1 MRAIAASVLAV
12 GSYFLA
18 VAARA
23 ETPRLAELTV
33 EPAQVT
39 LTHRLDEHRLIVT
52 GKLAD
57 DSERDLTRKARYTA
71 ADPKVAIV
79 STEGVVR
86 PVGPGETSVE
96 IAAGDK
102 KRTVAVVVKSVA
114 ERSVSFA
121 NDVMP
126 LFAKAGCNS
135 GACHGSAS
143 GKKGFKVSLRGYDPA
158 TDYVTLTRGSGG
170 RRMNREDPAQ
180 SLLVLK
186 PTGQVPHEGGQRFA
200 RFSAYANTLTR
211 WIAEGVASDLPT
223 APKVVALDVF
233 PPGRTFAEPGLQQQ
247 LLVRARFSD
256 GSVRDVTG
264 DARYSSSNENVAV
277 VGEDGLV
284 QLPAKGEAAV
294 MVRYGSFVAVS
305 HLVVLHHDPNFA
317 WTNPAEVN
325 YVDQHVFAKLRAMEI
340 QPSELCT
347 DAEFLRRVYL
357 DVIGVPPTPQEV
369 RAFLDDKRADKRANM
384 IDSLLE
390 RPEYAEF
397 WASRWAD
404 LFRLRFDT
412 LRDKGTWGFYRWL
425 RDSVASNKPYDQFVR
440 EILTADGSCEENPPA
455 NYYRV
460 FATADEAAEGTAQ
473 IFLGIRTLCAKCHD
487 HPFEKW
493 VQKDYYGLSAFFAQ
507 TARKPG
513 SRREDVVIFRNEVAA
528 QARHPLTGEMLSPKF
543 LDGASVPVGAEQD
556 ARAVLADW
564 LTRKDNPFL
573 ARAAVNRIWAHLL
586 GRGIIDPVDDIRS
599 SNPPS
604 NPALLDAL
612 AKDFVEHGYDQK
624 RLIRTILNSRTYQ
637 LAARTTPSNAADTQ
651 NFSHYLPRRLTAEQ
665 FSDAVTQVSGVRDTF
680 QGRIIGTG
688 TVALPSGGVR
698 ASQIPDR
705 LLSSEMMN
713 LFGRPRGESSCACER
728 NEETSI
734 AHALHLIN
742 NKGLIDR
749 LNNPGGN
756 VAKLVKTAGL
766 SDEQLVEELFVLVV
780 CRPPSDNEK
789 AAVLKHFAVN
799 KRADAALDVAWALLN
814 TKEFLFNH

>member
-1 MRAIAASVLAV
+1 MTVFARSVLAT
-12 GSYFLA
+12 GALFLA
-18 VAARA
+18 AAA
-23 ETPRLAELTV
+23 HAQTPRLAELAV

-39 LTHRLDEHRLIVT
+39 LTHRLDEHRLLVT
-52 GKLAD
+52 GKLPD
-57 DSERDLTRKARYTA
+57 DTPRDLTRSARYTS
-71 ADPKVAIV
+71 ADPKVATV
-79 STEGVVR
+79 SADGVVR
-86 PVGPGETSVE
+86 PAGVGETSVE
-96 IAAGDK
+96 IAASDK

-114 ERSVSFA
+114 ERPVSFA

-135 GACHGSAS
+135 GACHGAAS

-158 TDYVTLTRGSGG
+158 TDYVTLSRGSGG
-170 RRMNREDPAQ
+170 RRMNREEPGQ

-200 RFSAYANTLTR
+200 RDSAYAKTIAR
-211 WIAEGVASDLPT
+211 WIAEGVASDLAV
-223 APKVVALDVF
+223 APKVVGLDVF
-233 PPGRTFAEPGLQQQ
+233 PAARTFAEPGLQQQ

-256 GSVRDVTG
+256 GGVRDVTR
-264 DARYSSSNENVAV
+264 DARFTSNNENVAA

-284 QLPAKGEAAV
+284 QLPAKGEASV
-294 MVRYGSFVAVS
+294 MVRYGSLVAVS
-305 HLVVLHHDPNFA
+305 NLVVLHHDPNFA
-317 WTNPAEVN
+317 WTNPGAVN
-325 YVDQHVFAKLRAMEI
+325 YVDKHVFAKLRAMEI
-340 QPSELCT
+340 QPSDVCT

-357 DVIGVPPTPQEV
+357 DVIGIPPTPPEV
-369 RAFLDDKRADKRANM
+369 RAFLDDKRADKRAKV
-384 IDSLLE
+384 IDALLE

-425 RDSVASNKPYDQFVR
+425 RDGVASNKPYDQFVR
-440 EILTADGSCEENPPA
+440 EILTAEGSCDENPPA
-455 NYYRV
+455 NFYRV
-460 FATADEAAEGTAQ
+460 FGNADEAAEAAAQ

-493 VQKDYYGLSAFFAQ
+493 VQKDYYGLSAFFSQ

-513 SRREDVVIFRNEVAA
+513 GRRDDLVIFRSEVAA
-528 QARHPLTGEMLSPKF
+528 QARHPLTGEVLSPRF
-543 LDGASVPVGAEQD
+543 LDGASVTVPADRD

-564 LTRKDNPFL
+564 LTRRDNPFL
-573 ARAAVNRIWAHLL
+573 ARAAVNRVWSQLL

-604 NPALLDAL
+604 NAALLDAL
-612 AKDFVEHGYDQK
+612 ANDFVEHGYDQK
-624 RLIRTILNSRTYQ
+624 RLIRTILNSLTYQ
-637 LAARTTPSNAADTQ
+637 LAARATPSGAGDTQ
-651 NFSHYLPRRLTAEQ
+651 NFSHYLPRRLSAEQ
-665 FSDAVTQVSGVRDTF
+665 FSDAVTQVTGVRENF
-680 QGRIIGTG
+680 QGRIVGTG
-688 TVALPSGGVR
+688 TVALPASGVR

-742 NKGLIDR
+742 NKALLDR
-749 LNNPGGN
+749 LNGPNGN

-766 SDEQLVEELFVLVV
+766 SDEQLVEELFLLVL
-780 CRPPSDNEK
+780 CRPPHDKEK
-789 AAVLKHFAVN
+789 AAVLRHFAAN